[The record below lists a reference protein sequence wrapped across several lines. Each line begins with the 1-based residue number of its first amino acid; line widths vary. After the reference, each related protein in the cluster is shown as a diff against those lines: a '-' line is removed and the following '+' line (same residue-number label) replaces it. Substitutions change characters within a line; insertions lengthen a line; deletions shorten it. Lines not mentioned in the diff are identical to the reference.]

1 MKLKTKI
8 TTTVIGILLLT
19 IGSISIL
26 SFNQMKIVLKDQF
39 GRNLLN
45 IANSVSMSYLVQNY
59 LTGKNQINDESL
71 NNQIE
76 AIRIKT
82 KVEFIVVMDMKG
94 IRYSHPTKEKIGK
107 SFEGGDEKRVL
118 TTGEEYVS
126 EANGS
131 LGPSLRVFTPIIK
144 DGKQIGAVAIGSP
157 VTEVY
162 NEIYLKIDSFIP
174 FIILG
179 LILGVIAATLLS
191 SNIKKAIFGLEPEEI
206 ALMLK
211 EKEAVIESVNEG
223 ILAVD
228 KKGRVTLFNRA
239 AGEILGLT
247 SEDIGRPITNLSYEH
262 KVSEVLK
269 LGKYFENIEMKVRPG
284 LTIFCK
290 YNPLKN
296 DKDEV
301 IGLVMNFRDLT
312 EVKKMA
318 EELTG
323 IKKMTCSLRAQNH
336 EFMNKLHAIS
346 GMIQLGEYAD
356 AVKFI
361 SSVSKT
367 RKDISGILQGQIKN
381 VYIAALLLSK
391 YNKAEEARIIFEI
404 DSSCKL
410 DELPQYMREDELG
423 SVIGNLIEN
432 SLDAVSTNGNGFV
445 HFKIFK
451 LENELKIQVNDNG
464 PGITTEMKDKIYEIG
479 TTTKTGQRGVGMY
492 VVKKIIDEARGTI
505 EFSVNNGTWWNIS
518 IPMERS
524 ISQ

>member
-26 SFNQMKIVLKDQF
+26 SFNQMKIILKDQL

-45 IANSVSMSYLVQNY
+45 IANSISMSYFVQDHLISTN
-59 LTGKNQINDESL
+59 KINDESL

-94 IRYSHPTKEKIGK
+94 IRYSHPTKGKIGK
-107 SFEGGDEKRVL
+107 KFQGGDEKRVL
-118 TTGEEYVS
+118 TTGEQYVS

-131 LGPSLRVFTPIIK
+131 LGPSLRVFTPIFK
-144 DGKQIGAVAIGSP
+144 DGNQIGAVAIGSP
-157 VTEVY
+157 INKVY
-162 NEIYLKIDSFIP
+162 NEIYSKIEGFIP

-206 ALMLK
+206 ALILK
-211 EKEAVIESVNEG
+211 EKEAVIESVKEG
-223 ILAVD
+223 IVAVD
-228 KKGRVTLFNRA
+228 KKGRVTLFNKA
-239 AGEILGLT
+239 AGEILELT
-247 SEDIGRPITNLSYEH
+247 HDDIGRPLANLSYEH
-262 KVSEVLK
+262 KISEVLK

-296 DKDEV
+296 DKGEV

-346 GMIQLGEYAD
+346 GMIQLGEYNE

-367 RKDISGILQGQIKN
+367 HKDISGILQGQIKN
-381 VYIAALLLSK
+381 VPIAALLLSK
-391 YNKAEEARIIFEI
+391 YNKAEESRIIFEI
-404 DSSCKL
+404 DSSCHL
-410 DELPQYMREDELG
+410 DQLPEYMSEDELG

-432 SLDAVSTNGNGFV
+432 SLDEVSTDGNGFV
-445 HFKIFK
+445 HFKIFQ
-451 LENELKIQVNDNG
+451 LENNLKIQVNDNG
-464 PGITTEMKDKIYEIG
+464 TGIPLDMRNIIYDIG

-492 VVKKIIDEARGTI
+492 VVKKIIDESLGTI
-505 EFSVNNGTWWNIS
+505 EFKVDNGTWWDIN

-524 ISQ
+524 LS

>member
-8 TTTVIGILLLT
+8 TSTVIGILLLT

-26 SFNQMKIVLKDQF
+26 SFNQMKIMLKDQF

-45 IANSVSMSYLVQNY
+45 IANSVSMSYLVENY
-59 LTGKNQINDESL
+59 LTSNNQIKGQSL
-71 NNQIE
+71 NDQIE

-82 KVEFIVVMDMKG
+82 NVEFIVVMDMKG
-94 IRYSHPTKEKIGK
+94 IRYSHPIKAKIGK
-107 SFEGGDEKRVL
+107 KFQGGDEKRVL

-126 EANGS
+126 EAQGS
-131 LGPSLRVFTPIIK
+131 LGPSLRVFAPIYK
-144 DGKQIGAVAIGSP
+144 NGKQIGAVAIGSP
-157 VTEVY
+157 INEVY
-162 NEIYLKIDSFIP
+162 NEIYSKIDRFIP

-179 LILGVIAATLLS
+179 LFLGVIAATLLS

-206 ALMLK
+206 ALILK
-211 EKEAVIESVNEG
+211 EKEAVIESVKEG

-239 AGEILGLT
+239 AGEILELT
-247 SEDIGRPITNLSYEH
+247 QEDIGRPIANLSYEH
-262 KVSEVLK
+262 KISEVLK

-346 GMIQLGEYAD
+346 GMIQLEEYTE

-361 SSVSKT
+361 SNVSKT
-367 RKDISGILQGQIKN
+367 RKDISGILTGQIKN
-381 VYIAALLLSK
+381 VSIEALLLSK

-404 DSSCKL
+404 DSSCQL
-410 DELPQYMREDELG
+410 DELPEYMREDELG

-432 SLDAVSTNGNGFV
+432 SLDEVSTDGNGFV
-445 HFKIFK
+445 HFKISK
-451 LENELKIQVNDNG
+451 LENNLKIQVNDNG
-464 PGITTEMKDKIYEIG
+464 PGIKCEMKNKIYDIG
-479 TTTKTGQRGVGMY
+479 TTTKIGQRGVGMY
-492 VVKKIIDEARGTI
+492 VVKKIIDEMHGTI
-505 EFSVNNGTWWNIS
+505 EFSVDNGTWWDIS
-518 IPMERS
+518 IPMKRS
-524 ISQ
+524 